1 MAMSL
6 PAEIG
11 SHHTMW
17 FTIGAHVPVAVRYVV
32 DNDEVVCLGSGD
44 LDEVNDGDTLVGTV
58 HEIAGGPPLLATS
71 FAVRVM
77 APETVPLFVV
87 GEVLGHVTPTAS
99 WEKARSEHR
108 FLSLSTPG
116 SHRAA

>member
-17 FTIGAHVPVAVRYVV
+17 FTVGAHQPVAVRYAV
-32 DNDEVVCLGSGD
+32 DNDEVVCLGDGN
-44 LDEVNDGDTLVGTV
+44 LNEVNGGDTLVGIV

-71 FAVRVM
+71 FAVRVR
-77 APETVPLFVV
+77 PSETIPLFVV
-87 GEVLGHVTPTAS
+87 GEVIGHVSPRGS

-108 FLSLSTPG
+108 FLSLNTPM
-116 SHRAA
+116 SHRTI